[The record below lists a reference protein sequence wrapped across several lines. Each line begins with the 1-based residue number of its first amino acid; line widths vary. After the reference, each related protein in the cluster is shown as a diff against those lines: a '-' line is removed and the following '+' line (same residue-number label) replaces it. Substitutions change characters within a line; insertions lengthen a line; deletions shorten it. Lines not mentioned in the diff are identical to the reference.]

1 MTLTNLL
8 IIAIIISIIIGL
20 IKKAFS
26 IVKID
31 IIIFIIYLI
40 YTFLM
45 SHGIFI

>member
-26 IVKID
+26 IVKIA
-31 IIIFIIYLI
+31 IVIFIIYLI